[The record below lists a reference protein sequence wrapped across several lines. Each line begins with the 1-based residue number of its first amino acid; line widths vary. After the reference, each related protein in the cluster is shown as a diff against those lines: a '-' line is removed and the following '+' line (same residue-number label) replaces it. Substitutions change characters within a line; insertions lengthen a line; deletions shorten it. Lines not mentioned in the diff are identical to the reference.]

1 MLILVEIGAFM
12 LVASLLNLLNHFI
25 SYLSSWLLTSYL
37 LIVSLWGLTLVFVSL
52 GTTVEYSCLN
62 TLIFISYI
70 ASHTSL
76 NLCMMSSLPKGGE
89 NMDKVGR
96 TLLLNGWLR
105 EGTR

>member
-1 MLILVEIGAFM
+1 MATYFL
-12 LVASLLNLLNHFI
+12 SLNSLFVRIN
-25 SYLSSWLLTSYL
+25 SY
-37 LIVSLWGLTLVFVSL
+37 FVSP

-62 TLIFISYI
+62 TLIFISCI

-89 NMDKVGR
+89 NMHKVGR